1 MSNITAGN
9 PDQIQVVV
17 GAGLLPPL
25 IEVLVRVSLIME
37 NYLNYCTPA
46 RGIREI
52 IPPSGCIIMLSLIK
66 YITDINC
73 QFSLLLSPGRLQG
86 AEGGVV
92 GRHEPD
98 VRRIGGADHLTVPS
112 KRR

>member
-37 NYLNYCTPA
+37 NYL
-46 RGIREI
+46 I
-52 IPPSGCIIMLSLIK
+52 IAPLP
-66 YITDINC
+66 
-73 QFSLLLSPGRLQG
+73 
-86 AEGGVV
+86 EG
-92 GRHEPD
+92 
-98 VRRIGGADHLTVPS
+98 
-112 KRR
+112 